1 MFKSVHNIHFIGIGG
16 SGMSGIAEILIAQ
29 GFVVSGSDMA
39 QSDTTDYLASL
50 GATIYIGHH
59 PDNIRNAEV
68 IVYSSAVNL
77 GENPETIQAV
87 KQNIPIIRRAEMLAE
102 VARLNYCLA
111 VAGTHGKTTT
121 TSIVGLILMKA
132 GFDPTVLV
140 GGRLRGL
147 GGTNARLGKG
157 DWTVVEA
164 DEYDRSFLQL
174 SPTIAII
181 NNLEA
186 EHLDIYSSLDDI
198 KDAFIEFANKTP
210 FYGFTAVGLDDAGV
224 KDILPMI
231 NKKVITFGLSPHADF
246 RAIEITSHQR
256 TTSCSIL
263 HNGNVLG
270 ELILTIPGVH
280 NVKNALAAIAVA
292 TQLGIEFPVIKQ
304 AIAEFTGVYRRFE
317 IKGETKNILIVD
329 DYAHHPTEVR
339 ATLSAARAGWKHRR
353 IIAVF
358 QPHTFSRTRDFFKE
372 FGQSFDD
379 ADVLIVLD
387 VYPAREKP
395 IEGITGELIAKTAR
409 QSGHRHVHYIPNK
422 SDVPDFLQS
431 ILVENDMLITIGAGD
446 VWKIGESMLHSL

>member
-1 MFKSVHNIHFIGIGG
+1 MFTSVHNIHFIGIGG

-29 GFVVSGSDMA
+29 GFKVSGSDMA
-39 QSDTTDYLASL
+39 QSETTEYLASL
-50 GATIYIGHH
+50 GATIFIGHS
-59 PDNIRNAEV
+59 PENIRNAEV
-68 IVYSSAVNL
+68 VVYSSAVNIN
-77 GENPETIQAV
+77 ENPETLAALAH
-87 KQNIPIIRRAEMLAE
+87 NIPIIRRAEMLAE

-111 VAGTHGKTTT
+111 IAGTHGKTTT
-121 TSIVGLILMKA
+121 TSMVGLILMKA

-198 KDAFIEFANKTP
+198 KEAFVEFANKTP
-210 FYGFTAVGLDDAGV
+210 FYGFTAVGLDDVGV
-224 KDILPMI
+224 KDILPLI
-231 NKKVITFGLSPHADF
+231 KKKVVTFGLSPHAEF
-246 RAIEITSHQR
+246 RAVNINASQR
-256 TTSCSIL
+256 TTTCTIL
-263 HNGNVLG
+263 HNGNTLG
-270 ELILTIPGVH
+270 ELILNIPGLH
-280 NVKNALAAIAVA
+280 NIKNALGAIAVA
-292 TQLGIEFPVIKQ
+292 TQLGIDFPIIKQ
-304 AIAEFTGVYRRFE
+304 AIGEFTGVYRRFE
-317 IKGETKNILIVD
+317 IKGEQNGVLVID

-339 ATLSAARAGWKHRR
+339 ATLAAARAGWQNRR
-353 IIAVF
+353 IVCVF
-358 QPHTFSRTRDFFKE
+358 QPHTYSRTRDFFKD
-372 FGQSFDD
+372 FALSFDD

-409 QSGHRHVHYIPNK
+409 QSGHRNVHYIADKKDAPE
-422 SDVPDFLQS
+422 FLKTVLAEGD
-431 ILVENDMLITIGAGD
+431 ILMTLGAGD
-446 VWKIGESMLHSL
+446 VWKIGEIQL

>member
-1 MFKSVHNIHFIGIGG
+1 MFTSVHNIHFIGIGG

-29 GFVVSGSDMA
+29 GFSVSGSDMA
-39 QSDTTDYLASL
+39 QSETTDYLASL
-50 GATIYIGHH
+50 GAVIFIGHTAE
-59 PDNIRNAEV
+59 NVRNAEV
-68 IVYSSAVNL
+68 VVYSSAVNL
-77 GENPETIQAV
+77 SENPETAEAL
-87 KQNIPIIRRAEMLAE
+87 KQNIPLIRRAEMLAE

-111 VAGTHGKTTT
+111 IAGTHGKTTT
-121 TSIVGLILMKA
+121 TSIVGLTLMKA
-132 GFDPTVLV
+132 GLDPTVLV
-140 GGRLRGL
+140 GGRLHGL

-157 DWTVVEA
+157 EWTVVEA

-198 KDAFIEFANKTP
+198 KEAFVEFANKTP
-210 FYGFTAVGLDDAGV
+210 FYGFIAVGLDDAGV

-231 NKKVITFGLSPHADF
+231 KKKVITFGLSPHADF

-256 TTSCSIL
+256 STHCKIVQ
-263 HNGNVLG
+263 NGTLLG
-270 ELILTIPGVH
+270 ELTLNIPGIH
-280 NVKNALAAIAVA
+280 NIKNALAAIAVA
-292 TQLGIEFPVIKQ
+292 TQLGIEFSIIKE

-317 IKGETKNILIVD
+317 IKGETNGVLIID

-339 ATLSAARAGWKHRR
+339 ATLSAARSGWTDKR
-353 IIAVF
+353 IVCLF

-379 ADVLIVLD
+379 ADVLVVLD

-395 IEGITGELIAKTAR
+395 IEGVTGELIAKTAR
-409 QSGHRHVHYIPNK
+409 QSGHRNVHYYANK
-422 SDVPDFLQS
+422 EDAQGFLKS
-431 ILVENDMLITIGAGD
+431 FLTGNDMLLTVGAGD
-446 VWKIGESMLHSL
+446 VWKIGELLLK